1 MGMDV
6 SADRWRIT
14 QGIGRVLAGLATG
27 LLAWAM
33 YSLARRFRT

>member
-14 QGIGRVLAGLATG
+14 LGIGRFLAVLATG

-33 YSLARRFRT
+33 HSLMRRLRA